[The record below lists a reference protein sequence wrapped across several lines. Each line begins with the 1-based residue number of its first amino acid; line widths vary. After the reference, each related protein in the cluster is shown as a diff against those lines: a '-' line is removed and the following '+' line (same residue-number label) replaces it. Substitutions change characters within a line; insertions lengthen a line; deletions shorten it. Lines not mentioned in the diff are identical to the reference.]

1 MLKEFMFPT
10 DDFSDPSKA
19 LMGCEMYC
27 SKNND
32 CWGCSVHCNPSANC
46 QWNAMTECGEL
57 LNWTGLIEG
66 DVSQKPSILKYINDF
81 SLDESKTKNLL
92 SHFVWQD
99 KHFQLS

>member
-1 MLKEFMFPT
+1 MLKEFLFPT

-32 CWGCSVHCNPSANC
+32 CWGCSVHCSPSDNC
-46 QWNAMTECGEL
+46 QWNAITECGEL

-66 DVSQKPSILKYINDF
+66 DVTQKPSILKYINNCSSD
-81 SLDESKTKNLL
+81 DSKKKYNLL
-92 SHFVWQD
+92 TQVYLA
-99 KHFQLS
+99 K